1 MNSPPNGVTF
11 IHDDSSFFKPTEMLV
26 SGLRAIHMIRAML
39 QHNNVAPVDAL
50 STLGSRYSKPGIHSE
65 ALTVSAVGHLQVI
78 MI

>member
-1 MNSPPNGVTF
+1 
-11 IHDDSSFFKPTEMLV
+11 
-26 SGLRAIHMIRAML
+26 MIRAML